1 MLSFIEFGK
10 SQSYYSLKI
19 SSLLFSG
26 DLIRFIRF
34 KKDGQTILKNNINN
48 MNLYF
53 VTRDTTKSIGL
64 RKIEN
69 KNMHNDLAGK
79 TAKVEPYIKKK
90 KKRKS

>member
-1 MLSFIEFGK
+1 
-10 SQSYYSLKI
+10 
-19 SSLLFSG
+19 
-26 DLIRFIRF
+26 
-34 KKDGQTILKNNINN
+34 

-79 TAKVEPYIKKK
+79 TAKVEPYVKKK
-90 KKRKS
+90 KENLSKKVFQI